1 MASRY
6 ERYQYIYGNTAR
18 AVEEPVRIPDQR
30 EPEKKQKV
38 QEPAKKTVVRHH
50 RVVEFNSKFTVNLAI
65 AVAAMV
71 FICVLYLNGQF
82 QLNQQI
88 HNISAKRTELTALI
102 NENHAK
108 KSNLEKKV
116 DYEELKEYAKDKLN
130 MIVPGEKN
138 TIYYNGTDSDY
149 VRQYEEIPQE

>member
-30 EPEKKQKV
+30 EQEEKQQVKKPAQKPV
-38 QEPAKKTVVRHH
+38 ARHH
-50 RVVEFNSKFTVNLAI
+50 RVLEFNSKFTVTLTA

-71 FICVLYLNGQF
+71 LICMVYLNGQY
-82 QLNQQI
+82 QLNHQI
-88 HNISAKRTELTALI
+88 RSISAKRTELTTLV

-108 KSNLEKKV
+108 KSNLDKKV
-116 DYEELKEYAKDKLN
+116 DYEEIKESAKDKLG
-130 MIVPGEKN
+130 MVVPGEKN
-138 TIYYNGTDSDY
+138 TIYYSGADSDY